1 MDAPTPSGL
10 PVPPATPLAPF
21 RGQVRDVGDPTAE
34 SFVARPDLSVV
45 IVSYHCRDDVLA
57 CVDSVLTGVF
67 DHTLEV
73 LVVDNGSTDGT
84 VAALQAEFG
93 EVTVVEMGENAGF
106 ARANNRGI
114 ATSTGRHVLVLNPD
128 TLVEAGALDLMID
141 WADDHPWAG
150 VVAPGLVYPDG
161 RDQQTARSFPTPAAA
176 VFGRRSPLTRWF
188 PENRW
193 STQFLSGRDH
203 QGDEPFRVDWVSGA
217 CMLVPRLVIDEAGA
231 FDEDFFLYWEDAD
244 WCRRIADAG
253 YQTWVVPKARVVHD
267 EGGTRGHAWPVPVV
281 YHFHRGAYLY
291 WRNHHAPE
299 PWNPTRWAAA
309 GALAARGTGIVAR
322 DRVRA
327 RVGGRT
333 SAPTPS
339 PVPTSVLPGPVESPA
354 EQVKP

>member
-1 MDAPTPSGL
+1 MIEL
-10 PVPPATPLAPF
+10 K
-21 RGQVRDVGDPTAE
+21 DPTSE
-34 SFVARPDLSVV
+34 SFAPRPDVSVIV
-45 IVSYHCRDDVLA
+45 VSYHCRDDVLA

-84 VAALQAEFG
+84 VGALRGEFP
-93 EVTVVEMGENAGF
+93 EVTVLEMGVNAGF

-114 ATSTGRHVLVLNPD
+114 AASTGRHVLVLNPD
-128 TLVEAGALDLMID
+128 TIVEAGALDLMID

-150 VVAPGLVYPDG
+150 VVAPALVYPDG

-203 QGDEPFRVDWVSGA
+203 QGDEPFQVDWVSGA
-217 CMLVPRLVIDEAGA
+217 CMLVPRLVIDEAGG

-253 YQTWVVPKARVVHD
+253 FQTWVVPKAHVVHD

-327 RVGGRT
+327 RVAAQVARRAT
-333 SAPTPS
+333 APIAS
-339 PVPTSVLPGPVESPA
+339 PVPPRVLPGPVESPA